1 VSFAEEPA
9 IVAGAV
15 DPAIAD
21 ELPGLGLAWCAFAIS
36 GDPLRRSPPAVRERL
51 RALSDRHRG
60 ATALALRSRA
70 IPHAYRVLFRHLGM
84 EPDVQRIPVEALL
97 VERLLAGA
105 HPSRGLL
112 PDALAVATAETEV
125 GVWAVDADRAGALR
139 LAQHGG
145 RVVVAGEAGEVAAL
159 FSPPAGAHAVT
170 RASRR
175 LALYAV
181 RAPGVPDI
189 ALEEALWTAWELS
202 REP

>member
-1 VSFAEEPA
+1 MTAEPA
-9 IVAGAV
+9 VRVGAV
-15 DPAIAD
+15 DPAIAA
-21 ELPGLGLAWCAFAIS
+21 ELPGLGLVWCAFAVAR
-36 GDPLRRSPPAVRERL
+36 DPLRRSPPELRERL

-60 ATALALRSRA
+60 AQALALRTRA
-70 IPHAYRVLFRHLGM
+70 IPHAYRVLFRHLGL
-84 EPDVQRIPVEALL
+84 EPDAQRIPVEALA
-97 VERLLAGA
+97 VERMLSGV

-112 PDALAVATAETEV
+112 ADALTVATVETEV

-145 RVVVAGEAGEVAAL
+145 RVIVAGESGPVAAL
-159 FSPPAGAHAVT
+159 FADPGHVT

-189 ALEEALWTAWELS
+189 ALSEALWTAWELVAD
-202 REP
+202 